1 MMMNG
6 QDEREGAV
14 MPVADTN
21 REMILFDLDGQRF
34 GIELRQ
40 IQRVVR
46 VVAITPVPG
55 APATVLG
62 LLNLGG
68 TVIPVMNMR
77 RILHRPERDLKL
89 SDQLLIVHTAGRVV
103 ALLVDEVS
111 GISEPRVCDEIPLDT
126 ILPDNGLIRGV
137 LKDQG
142 DLIFIQDVDAFLSAS
157 EIEIPDSASEQHPE
171 VPRV

>member
-1 MMMNG
+1 
-6 QDEREGAV
+6 
-14 MPVADTN
+14 MPVAETN

-40 IQRVVR
+40 VQRVVR
-46 VVAITPVPG
+46 AVAITPVPG

-62 LLNLGG
+62 LLNIGG

-77 RILHRPERDLKL
+77 RILHRPERELQL
-89 SDQLLIVHTAGRVV
+89 SDQLLIVHTADRVV
-103 ALLVDEVS
+103 ALLVDGVL
-111 GISEPRVCDEIPLDT
+111 GVYGPRVGGEVPLDT
-126 ILPDNGLIRGV
+126 ILPGNGLIRGV
-137 LKDQG
+137 LRDQG

-157 EIEIPDSASEQHPE
+157 EIEIFDSASEQHPG